1 MDVPGV
7 VDRLS
12 THTEEAAIVNLAMSH
27 GATTLNDTSDDAP
40 RRRSARPGAV
50 VLFTAGAPRAQALE
64 LPRGGLELGRELPR
78 GLFEQDDRVSRLH
91 VRITRNGAGF
101 EVEDLGSRNGTFV
114 NGERVGEKS
123 LAKSGSVLRL
133 GRSLVWL
140 VDDIGVYQR
149 AHDLDVREGPVIGGM
164 LARAFAELRLASKGG
179 DPLCLRGESGAGKEL
194 AARAF
199 HEAKFGHD
207 PKAPFVAVNCAAI
220 PEGLSERLLFGARR
234 GAYSGAVTDTEGYVQ
249 SAHGG
254 TLFLDEIAE
263 LDPLVQAK
271 LLRVLETRE
280 VLQLGAVKPRKVEIQ
295 ICVASHKSLR
305 DEVTQGRFRED
316 LYFRV
321 GRPEVYI
328 PPLRER
334 LDELAWLMARELT
347 AVHAELRASVN
358 LLEACALRVWPGNVR
373 EFLREIRRAAH
384 QALAAELHLV
394 DTQHL
399 AHDAG
404 HGLSAG
410 KPGEGSASKS
420 VLPSDERIA
429 SALVENG
436 GNVRGTAR
444 ALGIH
449 RNQLR
454 RWIERNQPGA
464 VVTDGLEDES

>member
-1 MDVPGV
+1 
-7 VDRLS
+7 
-12 THTEEAAIVNLAMSH
+12 MSH

-40 RRRSARPGAV
+40 RKRSARPGALV
-50 VLFTAGAPRAQALE
+50 IFTAGLPRSHALE

-78 GLFEQDDRVSRLH
+78 GLFEQDDRVSRSH
-91 VRITRNGAGF
+91 VRISRQGAGF
-101 EVEDLGSRNGTFV
+101 EIEDLGSRNGTFV
-114 NGERVGEKS
+114 NGERVGEK
-123 LAKSGSVLRL
+123 LPAKSGAVLRI

-140 VDDIGVYQR
+140 VDDIALFQR
-149 AHDLDVREGPVIGGM
+149 SSDLDVRTGPVIGGL

-199 HEAKFGHD
+199 HEAKFGND
-207 PKAPFVAVNCAAI
+207 AKAPFIAVNCAAI

-234 GAYSGAVTDTEGYVQ
+234 GAYSGAVADSDGYVQ
-249 SAHGG
+249 AAHGG

-280 VLQLGAVKPRKVEIQ
+280 VLQLGASKPRKVEIQ

-321 GRPEVYI
+321 GRPEVYV

-334 LDELAWLMARELT
+334 LDELPWLVSRELT
-347 AVHAELRASVN
+347 AIHADLRASVN
-358 LLEACALRVWPGNVR
+358 LVEACALRVWPGNVR
-373 EFLREIRRAAH
+373 EFLREVRRAAH
-384 QALAAELHLV
+384 QALDAGIFLV

-399 AHDAG
+399 ASDAG
-404 HGLSAG
+404 HGLSPS
-410 KPGEGSASKS
+410 KPPEALASKS

-454 RWIERNQPGA
+454 RWMERNQPGT
-464 VVTDGLEDES
+464 VVADSLDEELG

>member
-1 MDVPGV
+1 
-7 VDRLS
+7 
-12 THTEEAAIVNLAMSH
+12 MSH
-27 GATTLNDTSDDAP
+27 GATTLNETSDDAP
-40 RRRSARPGAV
+40 RKHRARPGAV
-50 VLFTAGAPRAQALE
+50 LIFTAGVPRAQALE

-78 GLFEQDDRVSRLH
+78 GLFEQDDRVSRAH
-91 VRITRNGAGF
+91 VRIARKDASF
-101 EVEDLGSRNGTFV
+101 EIEDMGSRNGTFV
-114 NGERVGEKS
+114 NGERVQEKVTAKPGS
-123 LAKSGSVLRL
+123 LLRI
-133 GRSLVWL
+133 GRSLIWL
-140 VDDIGVYQR
+140 VDDIGLFQR
-149 AHDLDVREGPVIGGM
+149 PKDMSASAGPVIGGP
-164 LARAFAELRLASKGG
+164 LGQAFAELRLASKGG

-199 HEAKFGHD
+199 HEAKFGSD
-207 PKAPFVAVNCAAI
+207 PKAPFIAVNCAAI

-234 GAYSGAVTDTEGYVQ
+234 GAYSGALTDTEGYVQ

-295 ICVASHKSLR
+295 VCVASHKSLR
-305 DEVTQGRFRED
+305 EEVTQGRFRED

-334 LDELAWLMARELT
+334 LDELPWLLSRELT
-347 AVHAELRASVN
+347 AIHPELRASVN
-358 LLEACALRVWPGNVR
+358 LIEACAMRVWPGNVR
-373 EFLREIRRAAH
+373 EFLREVRRAAH
-384 QALAAELHLV
+384 TALDTGAMLV

-399 AHDAG
+399 ASDAG
-404 HGLSAG
+404 HGLSAS
-410 KPGEGSASKS
+410 KPPEASASKS

-444 ALGIH
+444 VLGIH

-454 RWIERNQPGA
+454 RWIERNQPDA
-464 VVTDGLEDES
+464 AVTDSLDEEL